1 MSVPG
6 SNLLAQA
13 LTVIAPQ
20 TVQYRVFISRTTN
33 DIGYDVSTF
42 ADPVAVRG
50 SFQPVP
56 RSRYEFQG
64 LDLSKSYWV
73 LFAPL
78 AMIGVDRDVSGDQ
91 LTFQGRTYQVESI
104 TAWAGIDGWSEAL
117 CCEVSNAG

>member
-6 SNLLAQA
+6 SNLLNQA

-20 TVQYRVFISRTTN
+20 TVQYQRFVSRDTN
-33 DIGYDVSTF
+33 QIGYDVSVF
-42 ADPVAVRG
+42 ADPVPVRG

-64 LDLSKSYWV
+64 LDFSKSYWV

-78 AMIGVDRDVSGDQ
+78 GMIGVDRDVSGDQ
-91 LTFQGRTYQVESI
+91 LTFQGRRYQVESI
-104 TAWAGIDGWSEAL
+104 TAWHGVDGWSEAL
-117 CCEVSNAG
+117 CVEVSNAG